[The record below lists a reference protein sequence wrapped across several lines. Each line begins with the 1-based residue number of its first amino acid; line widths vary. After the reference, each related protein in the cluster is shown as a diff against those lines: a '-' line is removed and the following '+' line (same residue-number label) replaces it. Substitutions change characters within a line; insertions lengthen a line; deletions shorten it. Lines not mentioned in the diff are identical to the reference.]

1 MIRQQLAQRGEI
13 NRSAAV
19 VASWARYAE
28 GMDEQDTPI
37 EIVDRLKAPLMA
49 IAANNRVRPM
59 AFIEN
64 RELFG
69 DLVDSPRFVEAYL
82 AALSSLHEHGARA
95 TLEGLASSKGT
106 L

>member
-1 MIRQQLAQRGEI
+1 VIRQQLAQGGEI
-13 NRSAAV
+13 VRSAAV

-28 GMDEQDTPI
+28 GVDEQGERI
-37 EIVDRLKAPLMA
+37 EIVDRLKASLMA
-49 IAANNRVRPM
+49 IAAENRSRPT

-69 DLVDSPRFVEAYL
+69 DLIDSSRFVEAYL
-82 AALSSLHEHGARA
+82 SALRSLHERGARA

>member
-1 MIRQQLAQRGEI
+1 
-13 NRSAAV
+13 
-19 VASWARYAE
+19 
-28 GMDEQDTPI
+28 
-37 EIVDRLKAPLMA
+37 EIVDRLKAPLMV
-49 IAANNRVRPM
+49 IAAENRTRPT

-69 DLVDSPRFVEAYL
+69 DLIDNARFVEAYL
-82 AALSSLHEHGARA
+82 TALTALHERGARA